1 MHVLNNDKRI
11 RDLISNKFIW
21 PEQQFLTM
29 WFQKS
34 WTSIN
39 PIFLGLQ
46 GYPSW
51 KVLYGVQYAGEKPWT
66 NINSKVPMVQKVTY
80 SDFQIWHKLYRMIL
94 KQNPDLVNNSVLKD
108 ANDFHDE
115 FVEIFRLR
123 KCGIIN
129 EDVILGSNGNIICRA
144 DTCDMC

>member
-1 MHVLNNDKRI
+1 
-11 RDLISNKFIW
+11 
-21 PEQQFLTM
+21 
-29 WFQKS
+29 
-34 WTSIN
+34 
-39 PIFLGLQ
+39 
-46 GYPSW
+46 
-51 KVLYGVQYAGEKPWT
+51 
-66 NINSKVPMVQKVTY
+66 MVQKVTY